1 MVLYQPTNGYCY
13 NSDTHF
19 LYNFIVENFKKYKNI
34 KGELLD
40 IGSGSGILGLLVAK
54 DFEKLKLNQCE
65 IQKMFQFF
73 STKNSNTNKIDSILY
88 EGSYEN
94 IDFEKKFDICV
105 SNPPFYNSDTH
116 FLYNFIVENLKK
128 YKNIKGEIL
137 DIGSGS
143 GILGLLVAKD
153 FEKIKLNQCEIQ
165 EMFQFFTKKNS
176 ETNKIN
182 SKLYEG
188 SFSNI
193 EFDKKFDICVS
204 NPPFYHSDVIK
215 SENES
220 LKIARY
226 NDSLPLEIFIKKT
239 ATILNSEGKFFFCYD
254 VKQINEI
261 LLLLNKYKFNLEALQ
276 FVHPKESKDA
286 TLVLVYAKRNSKS
299 LTKVL
304 TPLIVFDEKNEFT
317 SFVQDIYKKSSTHSI
332 KVDIG

>member
-1 MVLYQPTNGYCY
+1 MVLYQPTNGY
-13 NSDTHF
+13 S
-19 LYNFIVENFKKYKNI
+19 
-34 KGELLD
+34 
-40 IGSGSGILGLLVAK
+40 
-54 DFEKLKLNQCE
+54 
-65 IQKMFQFF
+65 
-73 STKNSNTNKIDSILY
+73 
-88 EGSYEN
+88 
-94 IDFEKKFDICV
+94 
-105 SNPPFYNSDTH
+105 YNSDTH

-239 ATILNSEGKFFFCYD
+239 ATALNSEGKFFFCYD

-261 LLLLNKYKFNLEALQ
+261 LLLLNKYKFNLESLE

>member
-40 IGSGSGILGLLVAK
+40 IGSGCGILGLLVAK

-105 SNPPFYNSDTH
+105 SNPPFY
-116 FLYNFIVENLKK
+116 
-128 YKNIKGEIL
+128 
-137 DIGSGS
+137 
-143 GILGLLVAKD
+143 
-153 FEKIKLNQCEIQ
+153 
-165 EMFQFFTKKNS
+165 
-176 ETNKIN
+176 
-182 SKLYEG
+182 
-188 SFSNI
+188 
-193 EFDKKFDICVS
+193 
-204 NPPFYHSDVIK
+204 HSDVIK
-215 SENES
+215 SDNQS

-226 NDSLPLEIFIKKT
+226 NDSLPLEVFIKKT
-239 ATILNSEGKFFFCYD
+239 ASILNSEGKFFFCYD
-254 VKQINEI
+254 VKQINDI

-286 TLVLVYAKRNSKS
+286 TLILVYAKRNSKS

-304 TPLIVFDEKNEFT
+304 KPLIVFDENGDFT
-317 SFVQDIYKKSSTHSI
+317 LEVQEIYKKSSTHSI
-332 KVDIG
+332 KVDIE